1 MKRFCI
7 QNWVV
12 RFSFVF
18 EIKERLEAIFT
29 EQEDVKVILFMTY
42 FGLKNDF
49 AHHVSLSLLGA

>member
-29 EQEDVKVILFMTY
+29 EQEDVKVILY